1 MRRRDDFNE
10 HLYFDRLIALLQGEN
25 MKKASADTGCFY
37 SKARSRE
44 PAFAAVQNKIN
55 VKKIARYSASSS
67 ADFHIKFHSKDNS
80 PDKVASRELL

>member
-1 MRRRDDFNE
+1 
-10 HLYFDRLIALLQGEN
+10 

-67 ADFHIKFHSKDNS
+67 ADFDIKFHSKDNS
-80 PDKVASRELL
+80 TDKVASRQLL